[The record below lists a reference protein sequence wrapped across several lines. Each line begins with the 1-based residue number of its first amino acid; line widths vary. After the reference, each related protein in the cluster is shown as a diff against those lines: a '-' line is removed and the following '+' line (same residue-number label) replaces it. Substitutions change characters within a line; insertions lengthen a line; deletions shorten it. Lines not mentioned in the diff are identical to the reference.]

1 MNRETPEFDPV
12 GLFVVATAGG
22 APCSGYT
29 HFFYIGCKVN
39 TSYIYLQ
46 QYSLEVLLGY
56 EESTEVLIWVHLWEC
71 AVCSRDKKQK

>member
-29 HFFYIGCKVN
+29 HFFLSDAKLIHLIYICNNISWRYFWGTKKVRK
-39 TSYIYLQ
+39 Y
-46 QYSLEVLLGY
+46 
-56 EESTEVLIWVHLWEC
+56 
-71 AVCSRDKKQK
+71 